1 MATTTT
7 NKTIK
12 SIPVEEVVTPVV
24 ETVTKKEYD
33 EVVSQLEESKA
44 KYEEAVKINKE
55 LNDRE
60 ARLYKLLSTVVDS
73 YVSNK

>member
-1 MATTTT
+1 MATTT
-7 NKTIK
+7 NKTTK
-12 SIPVEEVVTPVV
+12 STPVEEVVTPVI